1 MAVTTGVFRSAF
13 DSVDEQDRSVTS
25 GRATAVAHLLDRHG
39 FGFDDLETG
48 IPAAPALDELHADL
62 HAQEIRHGLES
73 HRHRTALVE
82 FASGEVVGVFDND
95 EAAIAYALL
104 HFGEEAGREYGNR
117 LTWEA
122 KL

>member
-1 MAVTTGVFRSAF
+1 MTTGVFRSVL
-13 DSVDEQDRSVTS
+13 DPSTNRINSVRT
-25 GRATAVAHLLDRHG
+25 GRTTAVAHLLDTHE

-48 IPAAPALDELHADL
+48 VPAAPALDEIHADL
-62 HAQEIRHGLES
+62 HAQEIEHGLET

-82 FASGEVVGVFDND
+82 LASGEVVGVFDGEE
-95 EAAIAYALL
+95 EAVDYALL

-122 KL
+122 QQ